1 MADKKRKEEEK
12 MLKKAQKQL
21 KEEEKARCRVGP
33 SFKWSENLVCLSWF
47 PFFNTGNQQA
57 TNTNTKTPLSGI
69 TSKSTLTES
78 FGEPGELYLFILHV
92 ASPMNFFYF
101 AATLKLT
108 TSVSSTQTLVDR

>member
-21 KEEEKARCRVGP
+21 KEEEKARRRVGP
-33 SFKWSENLVCLSWF
+33 SFKWSEKLGCLSWF

-57 TNTNTKTPLSGI
+57 TNTNTKTPPSGV

-78 FGEPGELYLFILHV
+78 FGEPGELYLFIYFTCCFTNEFLLLRSYLEIDYLSFLH
-92 ASPMNFFYF
+92 SNFG
-101 AATLKLT
+101 
-108 TSVSSTQTLVDR
+108 